1 MEGGVTTKEISV
13 ALARTKQELD
23 TITRWRMNHRRP
35 GSRATA
41 EEIEANAIAAQEL
54 RAQLRTYREAL
65 TTGTTP

>member
-1 MEGGVTTKEISV
+1 MTPQQIAD
-13 ALARTKQELD
+13 ALYIAKRELD

-41 EEIEANAIAAQEL
+41 EQIEANTIAAQEL

-65 TTGTTP
+65 TRRTTP